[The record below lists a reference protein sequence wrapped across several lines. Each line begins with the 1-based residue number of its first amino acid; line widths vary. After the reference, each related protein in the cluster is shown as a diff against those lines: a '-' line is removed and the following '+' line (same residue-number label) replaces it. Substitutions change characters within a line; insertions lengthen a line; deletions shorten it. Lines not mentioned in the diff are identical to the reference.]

1 MDNAEFFC
9 LVSVVLD
16 EARSAG
22 IPVQVCCS
30 APDTHG
36 FLRRVEYSVEA
47 GASAIQVILPYYIQ
61 LDLKE
66 ALAFVETAARACGEV
81 PLVHY
86 NTGHAKLTFQ
96 AKDYRSLK
104 ERVPT
109 LIGTKLPRDEPLWIS
124 NVCRLVPDASHFCG
138 EYAFAANFAGG
149 VKGMYS
155 WLAVTN
161 PRLTMRWYEA
171 CSSGDWNEAIRIQQL
186 VNRFKLEVKT
196 GWNGKSDAA
205 VNKADAA
212 LNPNIHCD
220 LRVREPYRSCM
231 QEDLAMQWDELAR
244 LRDAG
249 WCIAPHTRR
258 HLWLAGPERAPRD
271 DNEAWNEMAE
281 SKRELETRLGI
292 ESPYFAYPNGS
303 CNATVTGMARKL
315 FRTARL
321 WYKAVEGPW
330 PENRRNTDPHQLL
343 GINIAQG
350 LNFDQF
356 RQIVDAAE

>member
-9 LVSVVLD
+9 LVSAVLD

-30 APDTHG
+30 APDTRG
-36 FLRRVEYSVEA
+36 FLRRVEHAVEA

-61 LDLKE
+61 LDLEE
-66 ALAFVETAARACGEV
+66 AFAFVETAARTCGEI

-124 NVCRLVPDASHFCG
+124 NVCRLVPDVSHFCG

-149 VKGMYS
+149 VQGMYS

-171 CSSGDWNEAIRIQQL
+171 CSNGDWNEAIRIQQL

-220 LRVREPYRSCM
+220 LRVREPPQADS
-231 QEDLAMQWDELAR
+231 
-244 LRDAG
+244 
-249 WCIAPHTRR
+249 
-258 HLWLAGPERAPRD
+258 
-271 DNEAWNEMAE
+271 
-281 SKRELETRLGI
+281 
-292 ESPYFAYPNGS
+292 
-303 CNATVTGMARKL
+303 
-315 FRTARL
+315 
-321 WYKAVEGPW
+321 
-330 PENRRNTDPHQLL
+330 
-343 GINIAQG
+343 
-350 LNFDQF
+350 
-356 RQIVDAAE
+356 